1 MHGSSP
7 ASQSNQHPQ
16 HPQHNP
22 SEGPRA
28 EVNRPADAGMV
39 TDFHGKLDY
48 ASYLHLDKILGAQ
61 QPLSSPQHHDE
72 LLFIIQHQTTELW
85 FKLMVHEL
93 RAAIAHVAKDELEPC
108 FKILARIK
116 HIQSQLFSQWSVLA
130 TLTPSEYVQF
140 RYVLGPASGL
150 QSHQHRLIE
159 FMLGRKDAKMVT
171 VFRHNPAIHAEVE
184 AALKAPSLYDE
195 FLRHLARRG
204 FAIPADILTR
214 DVTLPHAPRAE
225 IVAVFKDIYERPG
238 KQWDAYEMAE
248 KLIDIDEQYALW
260 RYRHVKVVERVIG
273 FKRGTGGT
281 AGVAYLRAMVDDRLF
296 PELWD
301 VRTEI
306 TEFHPTA

>member
-7 ASQSNQHPQ
+7 KDRGHQPHPNT
-16 HPQHNP
+16 P
-22 SEGPRA
+22 EAARG

-48 ASYLHLDKILGAQ
+48 SAYLHLDQILSAQ
-61 QPLSSPQHHDE
+61 QPLSSPEHHDE

-93 RAAIAHVAKDELEPC
+93 RAAIAHVAQDQLEPC
-108 FKILARIK
+108 FKILARVK
-116 HIQSQLFSQWSVLA
+116 HIQAQLLSQWSVLA

-159 FMLGRKDAKMVT
+159 FMLGRKDAKMVA
-171 VFRHNPAIHAEVE
+171 VFGHKPAIHAEVE

-204 FAIPADILTR
+204 FAIPASVLQR
-214 DVTLPHAPRAE
+214 DVTVPHESNAQ
-225 IVAVFKDIYERPG
+225 IVAVLKDIYERPG

-306 TEFHPTA
+306 TEFHPTT

>member
-7 ASQSNQHPQ
+7 KDRG
-16 HPQHNP
+16 NP
-22 SEGPRA
+22 NPHAHGAGPSG

-48 ASYLHLDKILGAQ
+48 AAYLRLDEILAAQ
-61 QPLSSPQHHDE
+61 KPLSSPEHHDE

-108 FKILARIK
+108 FKILARVK
-116 HIQSQLFSQWSVLA
+116 HIQAQLFSQWSVLA

-159 FMLGRKDAKMVT
+159 FMLGRKDAKMVA
-171 VFRHNPAIHAEVE
+171 VFRHKPALFEQVD
-184 AALKAPSLYDE
+184 AALRAPSLYDE

-204 FAIPADILTR
+204 FPVPADVLSR
-214 DVTLPHAPRAE
+214 DVTVPHEPRPE
-225 IVAVFKDIYERPG
+225 IVAIFKGIYERPG
-238 KQWDAYEMAE
+238 KHWDAYEMAE
-248 KLIDIDEQYALW
+248 KLVDIDEQYALW
-260 RYRHVKVVERVIG
+260 RYRHMKVVERVIG

-306 TEFHPTA
+306 TEFHPTPR